1 MGNIYKI
8 KCNRLFLTAFSYLKV
23 ENMKA
28 KVKKMH
34 NLRSMNEISKHQ
46 SMTYFCASYLITRL
60 TDNTFIIPLF
70 FVLDATAASADKEKK
85 KTTLPPAK
93 KPRLPESVTVELQ
106 PKTNT
111 AWQRMSDISHNPNLR
126 VKVKCEQSLSTLIET
141 LERKWVPSTARFVSF
156 SIKTI
161 HKAVCCDFFASFLK
175 IFNNYHCVNLC

>member
-1 MGNIYKI
+1 
-8 KCNRLFLTAFSYLKV
+8 
-23 ENMKA
+23 MKA

-34 NLRSMNEISKHQ
+34 NLRSMNEMSKHQ
-46 SMTYFCASYLITRL
+46 NRSDFCASYLITHF
-60 TDNTFIIPLF
+60 TDNTFITLYYF
-70 FVLDATAASADKEKK
+70 ALDATAASADKEKK

-111 AWQRMSDISHNPNLR
+111 AWQRISDISHNPNLR

-156 SIKTI
+156 SIRTI
-161 HKAVCCDFFASFLK
+161 QKVVCCDFFASWGK
-175 IFNNYHCVNLC
+175 IFNNYHCVNLCWELSSLNDLW